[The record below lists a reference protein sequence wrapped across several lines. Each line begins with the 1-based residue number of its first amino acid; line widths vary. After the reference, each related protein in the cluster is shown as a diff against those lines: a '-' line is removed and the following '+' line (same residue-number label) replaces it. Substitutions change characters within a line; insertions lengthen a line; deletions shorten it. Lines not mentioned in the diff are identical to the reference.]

1 MGIFREGI
9 HVSVGEAVHCC
20 CARRD
25 RWLLLGDD
33 HKSLLTDTPEPHRC
47 RPHQLTPRKIMS
59 TKKPID
65 PKVLQSLLELQAEM
79 TTGLAGLKEVIAQRP
94 KTPKKSKPKPKA
106 KKSYV
111 PKDKSSADPP
121 AQASSGHPGF
131 AVRTG
136 GHLSNITPNT
146 PMSPTS
152 PMSRPGTAFIVE
164 NEGLQDLLDL
174 DDDDDALIVD
184 SEEDGE

>member
-1 MGIFREGI
+1 
-9 HVSVGEAVHCC
+9 
-20 CARRD
+20 
-25 RWLLLGDD
+25 
-33 HKSLLTDTPEPHRC
+33 
-47 RPHQLTPRKIMS
+47 MS

-94 KTPKKSKPKPKA
+94 KTPKKSKAKPKA

-111 PKDKSSADPP
+111 PKAGGPSADPP
-121 AQASSGHPGF
+121 AQASGHSAF

-164 NEGLQDLLDL
+164 NEGLQDFLDM